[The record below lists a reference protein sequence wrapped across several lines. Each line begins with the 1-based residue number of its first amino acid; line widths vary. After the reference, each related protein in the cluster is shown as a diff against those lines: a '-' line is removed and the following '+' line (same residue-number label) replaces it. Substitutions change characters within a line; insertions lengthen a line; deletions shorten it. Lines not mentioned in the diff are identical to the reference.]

1 MEGALK
7 TSQKSRQSGS
17 TSATNSRYVVT
28 RWYRAPEVI
37 LNASEYTKAVDI
49 WSVGCILGELL
60 GRTALFPGENYL
72 DQIQRI
78 ISVLGTPSYN
88 DISYITNEQAL
99 KFIKSLPK
107 RSKQSFDKL
116 FSKANPL
123 ALDLLEN
130 MLTFNPHDRYTV
142 EDCLSHPYFEGEPD
156 QNCTTP
162 TRSPSVKNPS
172 TGALMISS

>member
-1 MEGALK
+1 M
-7 TSQKSRQSGS
+7 
-17 TSATNSRYVVT
+17 
-28 RWYRAPEVI
+28 I

-78 ISVLGTPSYN
+78 ISVLGTPSYD

-107 RSKQSFDKL
+107 RSRQSFEKL

-142 EDCLSHPYFEGEPD
+142 EDCLSHPYFAGKTDEI
-156 QNCTTP
+156 CIIP
-162 TRSPSVKNPS
+162 TRNLNVRSQW
-172 TGALMISS
+172 TGALMTLSCQKRSSET

>member
-1 MEGALK
+1 M
-7 TSQKSRQSGS
+7 
-17 TSATNSRYVVT
+17 VT

-78 ISVLGTPSYN
+78 ISVLGTPSYD

-107 RSKQSFDKL
+107 RSKQQFEKL

-130 MLTFNPHDRYTV
+130 MLTFNPHNRYTV
-142 EDCLSHPYFEGEPD
+142 EDCLSHPYFADLHNPDEEPEAEKPID
-156 QNCTTP
+156 WGFDDFKLTKDKLRTVIFQE
-162 TRSPSVKNPS
+162 
-172 TGALMISS
+172 ALKFHPD